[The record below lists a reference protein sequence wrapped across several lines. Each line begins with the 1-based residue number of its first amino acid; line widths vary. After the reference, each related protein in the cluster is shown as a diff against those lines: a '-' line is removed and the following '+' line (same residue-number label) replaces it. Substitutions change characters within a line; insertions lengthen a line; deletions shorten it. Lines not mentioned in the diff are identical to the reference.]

1 MSEVAN
7 TWFARFVHDRKV
19 CPKGRVTWRAIL
31 DKRPPH
37 ETSVDRHD
45 KKFSDIHWDEGRT
58 IRPDKKLLGAADI
71 PLEALS
77 SLGLSW
83 RSSPVKNFPHHSE
96 IVGWPQGDA
105 DEINQKRI
113 DMATDLA
120 DFAEY
125 VACPQDSEVQKQ
137 KGGHMKILITG
148 AYGFV
153 GTNLCKYLAEKGH
166 ECHALDIPS
175 ARRPDVPYASFHT
188 WDELDQKGDNSAT
201 QHSSFILQHFDC
213 VVHLAGKAHDLKKVA
228 SEQSY
233 FDINVGLT
241 EKIFA
246 AAKTT
251 RFIYFSSSKADANG
265 NAYGRSKLA
274 AEQFLNGRAI
284 VLRPA
289 MIHGPGNKGNLNL
302 LWGIARRGLPWPLA
316 AFENKRSFTSIGNIC
331 AAVEALAERGTNGIY
346 PIADDEMLSTNR
358 LIELIA
364 ETCGK
369 KSKLWRIPKGLMRFA
384 AKIGDVLHLPLNTE
398 RIEKLTEDS
407 FVDNSGLKSVL
418 GWIKMPIAAEEGM
431 RLTLKSFCENKEVS
445 K

>member
-1 MSEVAN
+1 M
-7 TWFARFVHDRKV
+7 
-19 CPKGRVTWRAIL
+19 
-31 DKRPPH
+31 
-37 ETSVDRHD
+37 
-45 KKFSDIHWDEGRT
+45 KF
-58 IRPDKKLLGAADI
+58 
-71 PLEALS
+71 
-77 SLGLSW
+77 
-83 RSSPVKNFPHHSE
+83 
-96 IVGWPQGDA
+96 
-105 DEINQKRI
+105 
-113 DMATDLA
+113 
-120 DFAEY
+120 
-125 VACPQDSEVQKQ
+125 
-137 KGGHMKILITG
+137 LITG

-166 ECHALDIPS
+166 ECLALDIP
-175 ARRPDVPYASFHT
+175 AAKRDGVPYASFYT
-188 WDELDQKGDNSAT
+188 WDGLDKLPVVDA
-201 QHSSFILQHFDC
+201 

-331 AAVEALAERGTNGIY
+331 AAVEALCERGENGIY

-369 KSKLWRIPKGLMRFA
+369 RAKLWRVPKGVMRMV
-384 AKIGDVLHLPLNTE
+384 AKLGDVLHLPLNTE
-398 RIEKLTEDS
+398 RIVKLTEDS
-407 FVDNSGLKSVL
+407 FVNNSHLKSQL
-418 GWIKMPIAAEEGM
+418 GWKRMPIRAEEGM
-431 RLTLKSFCENKEVS
+431 RRTLRSFLAE
-445 K
+445 

>member
-1 MSEVAN
+1 M
-7 TWFARFVHDRKV
+7 
-19 CPKGRVTWRAIL
+19 
-31 DKRPPH
+31 
-37 ETSVDRHD
+37 
-45 KKFSDIHWDEGRT
+45 KF
-58 IRPDKKLLGAADI
+58 
-71 PLEALS
+71 
-77 SLGLSW
+77 
-83 RSSPVKNFPHHSE
+83 
-96 IVGWPQGDA
+96 
-105 DEINQKRI
+105 
-113 DMATDLA
+113 
-120 DFAEY
+120 
-125 VACPQDSEVQKQ
+125 
-137 KGGHMKILITG
+137 LITG

-153 GTNLCKYLAEKGH
+153 GTNLCKYLVSKGH
-166 ECHALDIPS
+166 ECHALDIP
-175 ARRPDVPYASFHT
+175 AAKRDDVPYVSFYT
-188 WDELDQKGDNSAT
+188 WDELDKLPVVDA
-201 QHSSFILQHFDC
+201 

-316 AFENKRSFTSIGNIC
+316 AFENKRSFTSIANIC
-331 AAVEALAERGTNGIY
+331 AAVEALCERGENGIY
-346 PIADDEMLSTNR
+346 PIADDEMISTNR

-369 KSKLWRIPKGLMRFA
+369 RAKLWRVPKGVMRMV

-398 RIEKLTEDS
+398 RIVKLTEDS
-407 FVDNSGLKSVL
+407 FVNNSHLKSQL
-418 GWIKMPIAAEEGM
+418 GWKRMPIRAEEGM
-431 RLTLKSFCENKEVS
+431 RRTLRSFLAQ
-445 K
+445 

>member
-1 MSEVAN
+1 M
-7 TWFARFVHDRKV
+7 
-19 CPKGRVTWRAIL
+19 
-31 DKRPPH
+31 
-37 ETSVDRHD
+37 
-45 KKFSDIHWDEGRT
+45 KF
-58 IRPDKKLLGAADI
+58 
-71 PLEALS
+71 
-77 SLGLSW
+77 
-83 RSSPVKNFPHHSE
+83 
-96 IVGWPQGDA
+96 
-105 DEINQKRI
+105 
-113 DMATDLA
+113 
-120 DFAEY
+120 
-125 VACPQDSEVQKQ
+125 
-137 KGGHMKILITG
+137 LITG

-153 GTNLCKYLAEKGH
+153 GTNLCKYLAENGH
-166 ECHALDIPS
+166 ECHALDIP
-175 ARRPDVPYASFHT
+175 AAKRDDVPYVSFYT
-188 WDELDQKGDNSAT
+188 WDELDKLPVVDA
-201 QHSSFILQHFDC
+201 
-213 VVHLAGKAHDLKKVA
+213 VVHLAGKAHDLQKVA

-346 PIADDEMLSTNR
+346 PIADDEMISTNR

-369 KSKLWRIPKGLMRFA
+369 RAKLWRVPKGVMRMV

-398 RIEKLTEDS
+398 RIVKLTEDS
-407 FVDNSGLKSVL
+407 FVNNSHLKSQL
-418 GWIKMPIAAEEGM
+418 GWNRMPIRAEEGL
-431 RLTLKSFCENKEVS
+431 RRTLRSFLAQ
-445 K
+445 

>member
-1 MSEVAN
+1 M
-7 TWFARFVHDRKV
+7 KV
-19 CPKGRVTWRAIL
+19 
-31 DKRPPH
+31 
-37 ETSVDRHD
+37 
-45 KKFSDIHWDEGRT
+45 
-58 IRPDKKLLGAADI
+58 
-71 PLEALS
+71 
-77 SLGLSW
+77 
-83 RSSPVKNFPHHSE
+83 
-96 IVGWPQGDA
+96 
-105 DEINQKRI
+105 
-113 DMATDLA
+113 
-120 DFAEY
+120 
-125 VACPQDSEVQKQ
+125 
-137 KGGHMKILITG
+137 LITG

-166 ECHALDIPS
+166 ECLALDIP
-175 ARRPDVPYASFHT
+175 AAKRDDVPYVSFYT
-188 WDELDQKGDNSAT
+188 WDELDKLPVVDA
-201 QHSSFILQHFDC
+201 

-316 AFENKRSFTSIGNIC
+316 AFENKRSFTSIANIC
-331 AAVEALAERGTNGIY
+331 AAVEALCERGENGIY

-369 KSKLWRIPKGLMRFA
+369 RAKLWRVPKGVMRMV
-384 AKIGDVLHLPLNTE
+384 AKLGDVLHLPLNTE
-398 RIEKLTEDS
+398 RIVKLTEDS
-407 FVDNSGLKSVL
+407 FVNNSHLKSQL
-418 GWIKMPIAAEEGM
+418 GWKLMPIRAEEGM
-431 RLTLKSFCENKEVS
+431 RRTLRSFLAQ
-445 K
+445 

>member
-1 MSEVAN
+1 M
-7 TWFARFVHDRKV
+7 
-19 CPKGRVTWRAIL
+19 
-31 DKRPPH
+31 
-37 ETSVDRHD
+37 
-45 KKFSDIHWDEGRT
+45 KF
-58 IRPDKKLLGAADI
+58 
-71 PLEALS
+71 
-77 SLGLSW
+77 
-83 RSSPVKNFPHHSE
+83 
-96 IVGWPQGDA
+96 
-105 DEINQKRI
+105 
-113 DMATDLA
+113 
-120 DFAEY
+120 
-125 VACPQDSEVQKQ
+125 
-137 KGGHMKILITG
+137 LITG

-166 ECHALDIPS
+166 ECLALDIP
-175 ARRPDVPYASFHT
+175 AAKRDGVPYASFYT
-188 WDELDQKGDNSAT
+188 WDGLDKLPVVDA
-201 QHSSFILQHFDC
+201 

-316 AFENKRSFTSIGNIC
+316 AFENKRSFTSIANIC
-331 AAVEALAERGTNGIY
+331 AAVEALCERGENGIY
-346 PIADDEMLSTNR
+346 PIADDEMISTNR

-369 KSKLWRIPKGLMRFA
+369 RAKLWRVPKGVMRMV
-384 AKIGDVLHLPLNTE
+384 AKLGDVLHLPLNTE
-398 RIEKLTEDS
+398 RIVKLTEDS
-407 FVDNSGLKSVL
+407 FVNNSHLKSQL
-418 GWIKMPIAAEEGM
+418 GWKRMPIRAEEGM
-431 RLTLKSFCENKEVS
+431 RRTLRSFLAQ
-445 K
+445 

>member
-1 MSEVAN
+1 M
-7 TWFARFVHDRKV
+7 
-19 CPKGRVTWRAIL
+19 
-31 DKRPPH
+31 
-37 ETSVDRHD
+37 
-45 KKFSDIHWDEGRT
+45 KF
-58 IRPDKKLLGAADI
+58 
-71 PLEALS
+71 
-77 SLGLSW
+77 
-83 RSSPVKNFPHHSE
+83 
-96 IVGWPQGDA
+96 
-105 DEINQKRI
+105 
-113 DMATDLA
+113 
-120 DFAEY
+120 
-125 VACPQDSEVQKQ
+125 
-137 KGGHMKILITG
+137 LITG

-166 ECHALDIPS
+166 ECLALDIP
-175 ARRPDVPYASFHT
+175 AAKRDGVPYASFYT
-188 WDELDQKGDNSAT
+188 WDGLDKLPVVDA
-201 QHSSFILQHFDC
+201 

-316 AFENKRSFTSIGNIC
+316 AFENKRSFTSIANIC
-331 AAVEALAERGTNGIY
+331 AAVEALCERGENGIY

-369 KSKLWRIPKGLMRFA
+369 RAKLWRVPKGVMRMV
-384 AKIGDVLHLPLNTE
+384 AKLGDVLHLPLNTE
-398 RIEKLTEDS
+398 RIVKLTEDS
-407 FVDNSGLKSVL
+407 FVNNSHLKSQL
-418 GWIKMPIAAEEGM
+418 GWKLMPIRAEEGM
-431 RLTLKSFCENKEVS
+431 RRTLRSFLAQ
-445 K
+445 